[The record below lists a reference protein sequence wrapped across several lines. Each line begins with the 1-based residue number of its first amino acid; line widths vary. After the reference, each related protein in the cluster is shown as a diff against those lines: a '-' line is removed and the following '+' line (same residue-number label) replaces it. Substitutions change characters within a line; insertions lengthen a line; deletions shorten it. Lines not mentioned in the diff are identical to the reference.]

1 MAKKII
7 LFGILV
13 FLSLWFTG
21 CDKWGGKG
29 LGEKELVKINNV
41 TISLEEFQQLLERQ
55 SLEGK
60 MRLINEKGER
70 DFLNNY
76 VITREVLYQEAKKK
90 GLEKKKEILDK
101 MEDFKRAILI
111 DALLEEAL
119 RGKDEVS
126 DSEIQQY
133 YKENESQFTEPKEV
147 KIRHILI
154 TSDAALKEVLTR
166 LQKGEKFEKLAAT
179 YNTDKSREDGGS
191 LGYIKRGQ
199 LAPAFIQLEN
209 AAFSLRNKGDLSQ
222 VVKSPYGYHILQL
235 EDSRGTVL
243 KPLEQVKENVRFF
256 LQGKK
261 RQEATL
267 AYMNEMK
274 SKAKIVVNEKLWAA
288 EEKKA
293 PKPKEEKK

>member
-1 MAKKII
+1 MAKKTI